1 MVNDISLAEFINDG
15 VISQEN
21 FAKAAGI
28 PSPLDLMSREERY
41 QQILNNLFHATE
53 ELIEARR
60 EVARRPW
67 KRGEIGCL
75 DTEEKRTAFAEELFD
90 VMLFIRA
97 TLAYAGING
106 NEFCKIAI
114 SKLNYNES
122 RQDHKTNQM

>member
-1 MVNDISLAEFINDG
+1 MAKDISLAEFINDG
-15 VISQEN
+15 VISQDN
-21 FAKAAGI
+21 FAKAGKI

-67 KRGEIGCL
+67 KVGEIGCL
-75 DTEEKRTAFAEELFD
+75 DSEDKRVAFAEELFD

-97 TLAYAGING
+97 TLAYAGISG
-106 NEFCKIAI
+106 QEFCEIALK
-114 SKLNYNES
+114 KLNYNES
-122 RQDHKTNQM
+122 RPDHKTSL

>member
-1 MVNDISLAEFINDG
+1 MAKDISLVEFINDG
-15 VISQEN
+15 VISQDN
-21 FAKAAGI
+21 FAKAGKI

-67 KRGEIGCL
+67 KVGEVGCL
-75 DTEEKRTAFAEELFD
+75 DSEEKRKAFAEELFD

-97 TLAYAGING
+97 TLAYAGISG
-106 NEFCKIAI
+106 QEFCQIALN
-114 SKLNYNES
+114 KLNYNES
-122 RQDHKTNQM
+122 RPDHKTSL